1 MIKVM
6 IIEDDPM
13 VMEIN
18 YRFLNKIEGFKV
30 CKKASNLKEAYD
42 YILKHKLDL
51 ILLDI
56 YLPRENGL
64 EFLKKLRKDEI
75 GLDAI
80 IITADRS
87 KDSLKEAL
95 MYGAVDYIIKPF
107 TFNRFEET
115 FENYRGK
122 YIKLE
127 NLDQL
132 EQNTVDKLISNTR
145 CGDCNKKNTLEP
157 REYTHLIKGLNKFT
171 YEKIWEHIHKR
182 QNYFTAEEIAKEIGM
197 ARITIR
203 KYLEYMCIE
212 NKLGFKLEYGKVGRP
227 RHEYKVK

>member
-1 MIKVM
+1 MINVM

-18 YRFLNKIEGFKV
+18 YRFLKKIEGFKV
-30 CKKASNLKEAYD
+30 CKKASNLKEAYE
-42 YILKHKLDL
+42 YIVSENNLDL

-75 GLDAI
+75 KLDAI

-95 MYGAVDYIIKPF
+95 MYGAIDYIIKPF

-115 FENYRGK
+115 FKNYRDK

-127 NLDQL
+127 NVEEL
-132 EQNTVDKLISNTR
+132 EQTTIDKLISNKNYVEHEKE
-145 CGDCNKKNTLEP
+145 DILKKDD
-157 REYTHLIKGLNKFT
+157 HLTKGLNKFT
-171 YEKIWEHIHKR
+171 YEKIWSYICKS
-182 QNYFTAEEIAKEIGM
+182 QNYFTAEDISKELGM

-203 KYLEYMCIE
+203 KYLEYMQRE
-212 NKLGFKLEYGKVGRP
+212 GKLDFKLEYGKVGRP
-227 RHEYKVK
+227 KHKYKVK

>member
-1 MIKVM
+1 MINVM

-18 YRFLNKIEGFKV
+18 YRFLKKIEGFKV
-30 CKKASNLKEAYD
+30 CKKASNLKEAYE
-42 YILKHKLDL
+42 YIVSENNLDL

-75 GLDAI
+75 KLDAI

-95 MYGAVDYIIKPF
+95 MYGAIDYIIKPF

-115 FENYRGK
+115 FKNYRDK

-127 NLDQL
+127 NVEEL
-132 EQNTVDKLISNTR
+132 EQTTIDKLISNK
-145 CGDCNKKNTLEP
+145 NYVEHEKKDILKKDD
-157 REYTHLIKGLNKFT
+157 HLTKGLNKFT
-171 YEKIWEHIHKR
+171 YEKIWNYICKSH
-182 QNYFTAEEIAKEIGM
+182 NYFTAEDISKKLGM

-203 KYLEYMCIE
+203 KYLEYMQRE
-212 NKLGFKLEYGKVGRP
+212 GKLDFKLEYGKVGRP
-227 RHEYKVK
+227 KHKYKVK